1 MPATAP
7 ALDRA
12 DVHAA
17 HASPAC
23 AASSAPAPADA
34 PAGALS
40 TARARFTQPLWVRA
54 GVAVVGGITLLA
66 TFAVVQASRAPSWW
80 AAAHS
85 GAPDAPALAERVE
98 RGIATELHRGRP
110 EGEAWSVA
118 LSAEQVNAWLTHRFP
133 LWLAN
138 QRSRGAAVET
148 TPDIRAAF
156 APGVARFAACA
167 PGSSRI
173 VSLALRPRQ
182 SAPGNGAGVRLE
194 PSFAIGR
201 LGLPSGWVLPSIRD
215 AAREESARA
224 ALDAVLE
231 GDANGG
237 LGIDLE
243 DGRRVRLLSASAEAG
258 RLVLTFAT
266 ERPTA
271 RR

>member
-1 MPATAP
+1 M
-7 ALDRA
+7 
-12 DVHAA
+12 
-17 HASPAC
+17 
-23 AASSAPAPADA
+23 
-34 PAGALS
+34 
-40 TARARFTQPLWVRA
+40 
-54 GVAVVGGITLLA
+54 VGGITLLA
-66 TFAVVQASRAPSWW
+66 AFAVVQSSRAPSWW

-85 GAPDAPALAERVE
+85 GAPDSPALAERVE

-138 QRSRGAAVET
+138 QRSRGAAPEA
-148 TPDIRAAF
+148 TPDVRAAF
-156 APGVARFAACA
+156 APGVARFAARA

-173 VSLALRPRQ
+173 VSLALRPRET
-182 SAPGNGAGVRLE
+182 GAGKNERGVRLE
-194 PSFAIGR
+194 PAFALGR

-215 AAREESARA
+215 AARDESARA

-237 LGIDLE
+237 LGLDLE

-266 ERPTA
+266 ERPAA
-271 RR
+271 RH

>member
-1 MPATAP
+1 MTGGT
-7 ALDRA
+7 L
-12 DVHAA
+12 
-17 HASPAC
+17 
-23 AASSAPAPADA
+23 
-34 PAGALS
+34 L

-66 TFAVVQASRAPSWW
+66 AYAVVQASRAPSWW
-80 AAAHS
+80 AAAQ
-85 GAPDAPALAERVE
+85 GDAPDAPALAERVE

-118 LSAEQVNAWLTHRFP
+118 LSAVQVNAWLTHRFP

-182 SAPGNGAGVRLE
+182 SAPGNGAGKSERGAGVRLE

-231 GDANGG
+231 GDTNRG